1 MAADMMRK
9 AFDNHDK
16 ISINSPANYTS
27 SLYSFV
33 LKVFDQLFYDWEIN
47 RPLVASYLLDLL
59 NHYSLKINMKMIN
72 IVLL

>member
-33 LKVFDQLFYDWEIN
+33 LKVFDQLFYD
-47 RPLVASYLLDLL
+47 
-59 NHYSLKINMKMIN
+59 
-72 IVLL
+72 